1 MKPIAPR
8 IALAVAFVAFIISS
22 CGTVRSPAAPQS
34 SGSASGAAGTVK
46 GAAPSGC
53 SVGPPRRAWAELVS
67 GNGQLR
73 WRQQLPTNPTMQG
86 VYVQPLPVQ
95 GSATDVFAEYDT
107 VYGLAAA
114 DGHQVWHWAASQ
126 WIYNM
131 WPWHGAVIV
140 LSGQASSDAQLTALD
155 AASGA
160 VRWSLR
166 LPQRGLLGSQALTAD
181 GGLAM
186 ITPDGV
192 LAVADLTSGHIRWS
206 RQLPGSAVP
215 SPEPTPV
222 EPPLSPVPVAE
233 GRVVVGASG
242 GRAVGFDSRTGATL
256 WTASGLPG
264 SPGSPLLQAAAG
276 LVLVTSGAMGPG
288 IATAVTA
295 LSPAT
300 GRVAWRFDPGG
311 FAFVAGVGPAGI
323 ALSAS
328 QPDFLFLVDPVTGQV
343 RWKAATFVDTS
354 SQAGQPPV
362 ALVTARDVITP
373 EGQPGSSQ
381 RIVDRSAA
389 TGAVRWAAPVSGIVP
404 AAVPLLTVGPWVITV
419 ADPSAPGDGTLA
431 AVAASSGRPG
441 WQVSMPAAMFVP
453 PAAAGG
459 DVLAQSA
466 DPSYGCASGGGITVG
481 GAAQPGSVS
490 PAGSANP
497 ASSAAPPIPTSSG

>member
-8 IALAVAFVAFIISS
+8 LARVALAVTFVAFIISS

-34 SGSASGAAGTVK
+34 SGPASRSAGTVNS
-46 GAAPSGC
+46 ATPSGC
-53 SVGPPRRAWAELVS
+53 TVGPPRRAWAELVS
-67 GNGQLR
+67 GSGQLR
-73 WRQQLPTNPTMQG
+73 WRQQLPTNPAEQG
-86 VYVQPLPVQ
+86 VYVQPLSVQ

-114 DGHQVWHWAASQ
+114 DGHRVWHWAAGQ
-126 WIYNM
+126 RIYNM
-131 WPWHGAVIV
+131 WRWHGAVIA
-140 LSGQASSDAQLTALD
+140 LSGQVSSDAQLTALD

-166 LPQRGLLGSQALTAD
+166 LPRQGLLGSQALTAD

-206 RQLPGSAVP
+206 RQLPGSAVS

-222 EPPLSPVPVAE
+222 QPPLSPAPVAE

-256 WTASGLPG
+256 WTASGLPD
-264 SPGSPLLQAAAG
+264 SPLLQAAAG

-311 FAFVAGVGPAGI
+311 FGFVAGVGPAGI
-323 ALSAS
+323 ALSDS
-328 QPDFLFLVDPVTGQV
+328 QPDFLFLVDPATGQV
-343 RWKAATFVDTS
+343 RWKAATFVENS
-354 SQAGQPPV
+354 GHVGQPLV
-362 ALVTARDVITP
+362 ALVTARDVIMP

-389 TGAVRWAAPVSGIVP
+389 TGAMRWAAPVSGIVP
-404 AAVPLLTVGPWVITV
+404 TAVPLLTVGSWVITA
-419 ADPSAPGDGTLA
+419 ADPSAAGNGTLS

-441 WQVSMPAAMFVP
+441 WRVSMPAAMFVP

-459 DVLAQSA
+459 DVLAQPA
-466 DPSYGCASGGGITVG
+466 DLSYGCAFGGSAAVG
-481 GAAQPGSVS
+481 SAAQPGSVS
-490 PAGSANP
+490 PGSANP
-497 ASSAAPPIPTSSG
+497 ANSAAPPVPTPSG